1 MLQSISDFTI
11 PKSHCRLF
19 YINISGLVLTKT
31 FFKHK
36 GDQFYINGDVFIN
49 NKG

>member
-19 YINISGLVLTKT
+19 YKSLSGKVLSKT
-31 FFKHK
+31 FIRHI
-36 GDQFYINGDVFIN
+36 GHRFYINGDVFIN
-49 NKG
+49 SKG